1 MSSPSTSANTDQTRL
16 TPRYEDRPKTTLTII
31 IACMFMIG
39 LDTTVVNI
47 ALPQMHDSLGFT
59 STGLAWVSTTYTLAF
74 GGLLL
79 LGGRAGDVLGRRR
92 LFFAG
97 IALFTVAS
105 LAGGLALTSE
115 WLLTARVL
123 QGVAAAFTAPSAY
136 ALIATNFADGPLRN
150 KALGAVAASYA
161 ASMPVGLIMGGA
173 LTQFVSWRW
182 VLLINVP
189 IGIAVL
195 VLTPLFIRESERH
208 PGRFD
213 VVGALISTVG
223 MSALVFGLLHAAS
236 DGWTNTTTVVSFL
249 MGVVLLAVFVAVET
263 RVEQP
268 ITPLRLFRDWKR
280 SGAYVNLFMLAAPM
294 IAMNFF
300 VVQIL
305 QDHLSFSVIEAG
317 LGFLPM
323 AVALV
328 ASAHYGAK
336 LISRWGHKRVIVT
349 GSAIVTGG
357 MVWIA
362 VGLGSGTI
370 SFLPGVVGPTFLFG
384 LGAGAA
390 VTAFNALILSTAPM
404 RDVGAASSLL
414 EVMQWVGGTL
424 GLAVMVTVF
433 GTMSRRAADTLPV
446 DLGASEQARYVAFNG
461 MSGAFIVGAVVVGIA
476 FLLALFGMRGSK
488 TPAENESS
496 VDPAEV
502 AQTEA

>member
-1 MSSPSTSANTDQTRL
+1 MSPPSANSVQTK
-16 TPRYEDRPKTTLTII
+16 TTRYDDRPKTTLAII
-31 IACMFMIG
+31 IACMFMVG

-47 ALPQMHDSLGFT
+47 ALPQIHDGLGFT
-59 STGLAWVSTTYTLAF
+59 TTGLAWVSTAYTLAF

-97 IALFTVAS
+97 IALFTFAS
-105 LAGGLALTSE
+105 LMGGLAQTSE
-115 WLLTARVL
+115 WLLAARVA
-123 QGVAAAFTAPSAY
+123 QGIAAAFTAPSAY
-136 ALIATNFADGPLRN
+136 ALIATNFAEGPLRN

-161 ASMPVGLIMGGA
+161 ASMSIGLIIGGA

-195 VLTPLFIRESERH
+195 FLTPLFIRESERH
-208 PGRFD
+208 PAKFD

-223 MSALVFGLLHAAS
+223 MSALVYGFLHAAS
-236 DGWTNTTTVVSFL
+236 DGWGNTTTLGSFAV
-249 MGVVLLAVFVAVET
+249 GVVLLVAYIAVET

-268 ITPLRLFRDWKR
+268 ITPLHLFKDWKR
-280 SGAYVNLFMLAAPM
+280 SGAYINLFMLAAPM

-305 QDHLSFSVIEAG
+305 QDYLGFSVIEAG

-328 ASAHYGAK
+328 ASAQYGAK
-336 LISRWGHKRVIVT
+336 LISRWGHKTVIVT
-349 GSAIVTGG
+349 GTAIVTVG
-357 MVWIA
+357 MFWLAI
-362 VGLGSGTI
+362 GLRGD
-370 SFLPGVVGPTFLFG
+370 SFSYVPDVVGPTFLFG

-390 VTAFNALILSTAPM
+390 VTAFNVLILSTAPM

-414 EVMQWVGGTL
+414 EAMQWVGGTL
-424 GLAVMVTVF
+424 GLAVMVTIF
-433 GTMSRRAADTLPV
+433 GTFSRRAVETAPTGLDP
-446 DLGASEQARYVAFNG
+446 SEHARYVAFHG
-461 MSGAFIVGAVVVGIA
+461 MSGAFILGGIVVGIA
-476 FLLALFGMRGSK
+476 FLLALFGMRNPPAPDAGE
-488 TPAENESS
+488 TPA
-496 VDPAEV
+496 VGAEV
-502 AQTEA
+502 AEAEA